1 MKAREKIWKLIK
13 TKILGAKVRYRL
25 FLSKTPV
32 LFRKSVIKYPMGV
45 SFAAAK
51 RRMRNMRQM
60 EFKMERQGLLEEGQ
74 EVNVTESAL
83 PTSYYYTITPA
94 VAMSRNYQAYERLQS
109 RKGIVK
115 EVKETPRGFYT
126 VVEFD
131 EDEPT

>member
-45 SFAAAK
+45 SLPAAK

-60 EFKMERQGLLEEGQ
+60 EFKMERQGLLEGRPGSQRDRKRTAYLLLLYDYPGSGHEQ
-74 EVNVTESAL
+74 ELSGV
-83 PTSYYYTITPA
+83 
-94 VAMSRNYQAYERLQS
+94 
-109 RKGIVK
+109 
-115 EVKETPRGFYT
+115 
-126 VVEFD
+126 
-131 EDEPT
+131 